1 MYILSTY
8 WQYNLDKMKNNA
20 SLAFVG
26 FLWSCSPTQTT
37 TKQNDVAVTIDLIN
51 VKDDKV
57 LVTVTPPT
65 FTNRNSYISL
75 SKNCSGNI
83 LRR

>member
-1 MYILSTY
+1 
-8 WQYNLDKMKNNA
+8 MKKIML

-51 VKDDKV
+51 VKDDS
-57 LVTVTPPT
+57 
-65 FTNRNSYISL
+65 RS
-75 SKNCSGNI
+75 
-83 LRR
+83 